1 MSTATLTPTTVT
13 PKTGRAATPA
23 DKQAAKADRDALVA
37 TLVSKWTAQD
47 VADKAALQTLADAQR
62 IVDHIRVYKCRIF
75 FNLADLLAY
84 KGEPSLAGATK
95 ALHGGKDTKKNTY
108 RPYLAAGKAL
118 REAGFNLRTTEPTDE
133 ELAIVEKAWNEHKRA
148 VKQAERDAK
157 KAAEQEANG
166 DATEGEPTTPATDDA
181 DAIGFADVLAHVARM
196 NATIDLLIKA
206 GTPVSAEDMTL
217 LANVLDDVQLKLA
230 VHAG

>member
-1 MSTATLTPTTVT
+1 MATATATR
-13 PKTGRAATPA
+13 TGRAST
-23 DKQAAKADRDALVA
+23 QAEKAQAQADRDALRA
-37 TLVSKWTAQD
+37 TLVSKWEAED
-47 VADKAALQTLADAQR
+47 LAEKGALVTLADAQR
-62 IVDHIRVYKCRIF
+62 TVDNIRVYKCRIF

-118 REAGFNLRTTEPTDE
+118 REAGFNLRTSVPTDE
-133 ELAIVEKAWNEHKRA
+133 ELAIVEKAWNEHKRS

-157 KAAEQEANG
+157 KAAEAEANG
-166 DATEGEPTTPATDDA
+166 EAEEGAQGAQAGTPEGDAALTFHEL
-181 DAIGFADVLAHVARM
+181 LAHVARM
-196 NATIDLLIKA
+196 NATADLLIKT
-206 GTPVSAEDMTL
+206 GVTISEEDMTL
-217 LANVLDDVQLKLA
+217 LAKVLDDIQIKLA